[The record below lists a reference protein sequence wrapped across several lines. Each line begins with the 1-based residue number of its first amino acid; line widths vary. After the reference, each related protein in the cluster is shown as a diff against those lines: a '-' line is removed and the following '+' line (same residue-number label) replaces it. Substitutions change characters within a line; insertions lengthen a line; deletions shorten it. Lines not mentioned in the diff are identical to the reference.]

1 MTEASKSPCTEKFDA
16 LCKKTKRQRH
26 QKSPCTEKFDA
37 LCKKQNDRG
46 IKRLGNTEI

>member
-1 MTEASKSPCTEKFDA
+1 MTEAS
-16 LCKKTKRQRH
+16 
-26 QKSPCTEKFDA
+26 KSPCTEKFDA

>member
-16 LCKKTKRQRH
+16 LCKRAKMTEAS
-26 QKSPCTEKFDA
+26 KSPCTEKFDA
-37 LCKKQNDRG
+37 LYKKQNDRG